1 MLSLNKSNMQMQ
13 TWSLWENSI
22 NVLISLVN
30 TDDRGKESWAPRQ
43 QISKNELESCVV
55 TFSQQIQRLS
65 HPPQLRVDC
74 LGRDVQDAAVA
85 NNMHSPCLESAGQL
99 IQNQEKMLPTHSLHL
114 HMGKSVLVSTIL
126 QCKKLQVYTGRNAGL
141 DSLVTYAT
149 FGRTKM
155 DV

>member
-13 TWSLWENSI
+13 TWSLCENSI

-74 LGRDVQDAAVA
+74 LGRDVQDAAVP
-85 NNMHSPCLESAGQL
+85 NS
-99 IQNQEKMLPTHSLHL
+99 
-114 HMGKSVLVSTIL
+114 
-126 QCKKLQVYTGRNAGL
+126 
-141 DSLVTYAT
+141 
-149 FGRTKM
+149 
-155 DV
+155 